1 MKRLILLIS
10 ILITGSMAI
19 FAQDVEP
26 PGDVWEVFMNLR
38 VFLGSIFGAF
48 ALLLF
53 LVPLVIG
60 TLHLEGKFLKY
71 LFTTLTA
78 ALIVALCYFIDFG
91 YLYGAHWIAIPLNIL
106 GLVLAQV
113 GVFAIGFIQDILEA
127 IEEKFRRD

>member
-1 MKRLILLIS
+1 
-10 ILITGSMAI
+10 MAI